1 MISII
6 VPIYNCI
13 SSLPRCIDSIQSQ
26 TFIDWELLLID
37 DGSMDGSGQLCDIL
51 ASEDFRIRVF
61 HKPNGGV
68 SSARNMGLDHARGK
82 YVIFC
87 DSDDWV
93 EPEWCEQLYQAAEK
107 FPGCQPVC
115 NYYHSMAGRDT
126 INREAECKKLGK
138 NIDKID
144 FFSLNHYELLGI
156 PWNKIYLRSILE
168 DYHIRFRQEL
178 SLGEDMVFNLD
189 YLHCQMGGYTFVS
202 KPLYHYVEGI
212 TNSLSS
218 KYYPDLAGVYRM
230 IYLRI
235 KDELICVPNAYKK
248 WEKEYMHSYF
258 FAFDRVFSNTWSKGN
273 SNILLKKWLYNA
285 KQFQSEELQS
295 VKKFIKKSDINILQ
309 FLGLQTNCFL
319 LYWICVIVSETVSQM
334 LHHKYLSFN

>member
-258 FAFDRVFSNTWSKGN
+258 FAFDRVFRNTWSKGN

-285 KQFQSEELQS
+285 KQFQSEEFQS
-295 VKKFIKKSDINILQ
+295 VKKFIKKSDINSLQ